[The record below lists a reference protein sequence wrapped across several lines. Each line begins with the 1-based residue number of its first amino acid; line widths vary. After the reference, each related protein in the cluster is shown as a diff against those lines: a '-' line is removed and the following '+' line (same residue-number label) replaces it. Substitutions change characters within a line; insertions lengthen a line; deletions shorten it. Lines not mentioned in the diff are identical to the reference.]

1 MNSLKM
7 LCGISMAVLSAGSAF
22 AAQNVANTS
31 QKGSLLIW
39 PLITIDKGETTLIEI
54 SNDANRTV
62 HVECEYVNEQKGRV
76 NFDFDLSAKQTGSW
90 DVYTTKG
97 DQVSPAKFPTNPG
110 RPIFPDGNPYKGEL
124 ICFAVNEGREF
135 QIAFNHLTG
144 TATVVKVGEAPSAEV
159 AGPKH
164 AFKYNAWSFTA
175 RNRLGP
181 APDNQLARHGVLAGF
196 LNLSGGI
203 ADGVYDACPAYNIA
217 NFMPS
222 GGYLASVKT
231 LSNSLAVVSCGQD
244 LRERYNIYA
253 TKLEF
258 TVWNSLEHSFTGA
271 HYCTDSVTDV
281 YLSDPPVTAGSN
293 FDYDVLHT
301 PNARFQVRGVNG
313 GGACLFATRT
323 SGLLGVLYS
332 EIAIRDGEKDVS
344 EISSSDA
351 WVGNTL
357 HGAGSL
363 PGFVRWDPSGPVQ
376 LRAPAR

>member
-1 MNSLKM
+1 MSLMKV
-7 LCGISMAVLSAGSAF
+7 LCGAAMALTAGTAF

-39 PLITIDKGETTLIEI
+39 PLITVDKGQTTLIEI

-90 DVYTTKG
+90 DVYSTKG

-110 RPIFPDGNPYKGEL
+110 LPFFPGNAYRGEL
-124 ICFAVNEGREF
+124 ICFAVNDGREF
-135 QIAFNHLTG
+135 QIAWNHLTG
-144 TATVVKVGEAPSAEV
+144 TATVVTAGEPPTAEAV
-159 AGPKH
+159 APKH

-181 APDNQLARHGVLAGF
+181 APDAPFQRHGVLAGF
-196 LNLSGGI
+196 LNLSGAV

-217 NFMPS
+217 NFMPT
-222 GGYLASVKT
+222 GAELAGVKT
-231 LSNSLAVVSCGQD
+231 LSNSLAVVSCSQD

-293 FDYDVLHT
+293 FSYDVLHT

-313 GGACLFATRT
+313 GGACLFPTRT

-332 EIAIRDGEKDVS
+332 EIAINGS
-344 EISSSDA
+344 EYSDA
-351 WVGNTL
+351 TIGNTL
-357 HGAGSL
+357 HGAGAL
-363 PGFVRWDPSGPVQ
+363 PGFIRWDPSGPVQ
-376 LRAPAR
+376 LKAPASK